1 MLSNQ
6 RLTSRKTLYLFTSRT
21 GVYAFR
27 WNVRVNGKH
36 HQPSLSLKTR
46 DYMTAVRFASDLASR
61 ILQLSNP
68 TVDEIKSIYSD
79 FSGRQKKQSLLLSSI
94 DIVDFLQ
101 DLSAKSQTEYRNCWN
116 GFVNCLAPSTTL
128 DSVRSAHLEKWKQT
142 QTCSATTMK
151 KKLRLLS
158 SCFNRLGHK
167 VETEW
172 FKISVEKKPVR
183 PTRAIAESELKMLPQ
198 ATERYKNEVD
208 RWKYY
213 LPRIAALTGCRL
225 NELAQLRVGDIDL
238 GKQPSLSINDS
249 HIDKKLKNSASER
262 EIPITN
268 ELNKLFVELVEGRGG
283 DERLFELPYSKYNGY
298 VGKPSKFFSQLLK
311 QLDIYNVTFHSLRH
325 YVVTELFNQGVK
337 EELIGA
343 LLGHSVGKLTTGK
356 VYLSGFSYRNK
367 HNAMQMLALKHDDS
381 FVREELFSSL
391 ACD

>member
-128 DSVRSAHLEKWKQT
+128 DSVRSAHIE
-142 QTCSATTMK
+142 
-151 KKLRLLS
+151 
-158 SCFNRLGHK
+158 K
-167 VETEW
+167 VEANT
-172 FKISVEKKPVR
+172 
-183 PTRAIAESELKMLPQ
+183 
-198 ATERYKNEVD
+198 
-208 RWKYY
+208 
-213 LPRIAALTGCRL
+213 
-225 NELAQLRVGDIDL
+225 DL
-238 GKQPSLSINDS
+238 
-249 HIDKKLKNSASER
+249 
-262 EIPITN
+262 
-268 ELNKLFVELVEGRGG
+268 
-283 DERLFELPYSKYNGY
+283 
-298 VGKPSKFFSQLLK
+298 
-311 QLDIYNVTFHSLRH
+311 
-325 YVVTELFNQGVK
+325 
-337 EELIGA
+337 
-343 LLGHSVGKLTTGK
+343 
-356 VYLSGFSYRNK
+356 
-367 HNAMQMLALKHDDS
+367 
-381 FVREELFSSL
+381 
-391 ACD
+391 

>member
-128 DSVRSAHLEKWKQT
+128 DSVRSAHIEKWKQT

-183 PTRAIAESELKMLPQ
+183 PTRAIAESELKMLLQ

-343 LLGHSVGKLTTGK
+343 LLGHSVGKLT
-356 VYLSGFSYRNK
+356 
-367 HNAMQMLALKHDDS
+367 HW
-381 FVREELFSSL
+381 
-391 ACD
+391 

>member
-1 MLSNQ
+1 MLSNH
-6 RLTSRKTLYLFTSRT
+6 RLPSRKALYLFTSRT
-21 GVYAFR
+21 GVYTFR
-27 WNVRVNGKH
+27 WSIRNNGTH
-36 HQPSLSLKTR
+36 HQPTLSLKTR
-46 DYMTAVRFASDLASR
+46 DYLTAVRLASDLANR
-61 ILQLSNP
+61 LLQLSSP
-68 TVDEIKSIYSD
+68 TIDEVKSIYDD
-79 FSGRQKKQSLLLSSI
+79 FRGEKKKESLLLGNI
-94 DIVDFLQ
+94 DIEASLV
-101 DLSAKSQTEYRNCWN
+101 DLSAKSQTEYRNCWVS
-116 GFVNCLAPSTTL
+116 FVQCLTPSMTL
-128 DSVRSAHLEKWKQT
+128 DSVRSAHIEKWKQT

-172 FKISVEKKPVR
+172 FKINVEKKPVR
-183 PTRAIAESELKMLPQ
+183 PTRAIAESELKMPLQ

-249 HIDKKLKNSASER
+249 HTDKKLKNSASER
-262 EIPITN
+262 DIPITN
-268 ELNKLFVELVEGRGG
+268 ELKKLFVELLERKSV

-311 QLDIYNVTFHSLRH
+311 QLDIDHVTFHSLRH

-337 EELIGA
+337 EELIGV
-343 LLGHSVGKLTTGK
+343 LMGHSIGKLTTGK
-356 VYLSGFSYRNK
+356 VYLSGFSYQK
-367 HNAMQMLALKHDDS
+367 KYDALKN
-381 FVREELFSSL
+381 LGL
-391 ACD
+391 

>member
-1 MLSNQ
+1 MLSNH
-6 RLTSRKTLYLFTSRT
+6 RLPSRKALYLFTSRT
-21 GVYAFR
+21 GVYTFR
-27 WNVRVNGKH
+27 WSIRNNGTH
-36 HQPSLSLKTR
+36 HQPTLSLKTR
-46 DYMTAVRFASDLASR
+46 DYLTAVRLASDLANR
-61 ILQLSNP
+61 PLELSSP
-68 TVDEIKSIYSD
+68 TIDEVKSIYDD
-79 FSGRQKKQSLLLSSI
+79 FRGEKKKESLLLGNI
-94 DIVDFLQ
+94 DIEASLV
-101 DLSAKSQTEYRNCWN
+101 DLSAKSQTEYRNCWVS
-116 GFVNCLAPSTTL
+116 FVQCFAPSMTL
-128 DSVRSAHLEKWKQT
+128 DSVRSAHIEKWKQT

-183 PTRAIAESELKMLPQ
+183 PTRAIAESELKMLLQ

-249 HIDKKLKNSASER
+249 HTDKKLKNSASER

-268 ELNKLFVELVEGRGG
+268 ELKKLLVELLERKSV
-283 DERLFELPYSKYNGY
+283 DERLFQLPYSKYNGY

-311 QLDIYNVTFHSLRH
+311 QLDIDHVTFHSLRH

-337 EELIGA
+337 EELIGV
-343 LLGHSVGKLTTGK
+343 LMGHSIGKLTTGK
-356 VYLSGFSYRNK
+356 VYLSGFSYQKRYDVPK
-367 HNAMQMLALKHDDS
+367 
-381 FVREELFSSL
+381 SL
-391 ACD
+391 GL

>member
-1 MLSNQ
+1 MLSNH
-6 RLTSRKTLYLFTSRT
+6 RLPSRKALYLFTSRT
-21 GVYAFR
+21 GVYTFR
-27 WNVRVNGKH
+27 WSIRNNGMH
-36 HQPSLSLKTR
+36 HQPTLSLKTR
-46 DYMTAVRFASDLASR
+46 DYLTAVRLASDLASR
-61 ILQLSNP
+61 ILQVANP
-68 TVDEIKSIYSD
+68 TIDEVKSIYDD
-79 FSGRQKKQSLLLSSI
+79 FRGQKRKESQLLNS
-94 DIVDFLQ
+94 VDVMMCLT
-101 DLSAKSQTEYRNCWN
+101 DLSAKSQTEYRNCWFS
-116 GFVNCLAPSTTL
+116 FVQCLAPSTTL
-128 DSVRSAHLEKWKQT
+128 DSVRSAHIEKWKQT

-183 PTRAIAESELKMLPQ
+183 PTRAISESELKMLLQ

-249 HIDKKLKNSASER
+249 HTDKKLKNSASER

-268 ELNKLFVELVEGRGG
+268 ELKKLFVELVEGRGD

-311 QLDIYNVTFHSLRH
+311 QLDIDNVTFHSLRH
-325 YVVTELFNQGVK
+325 YVVTALFNQGVR
-337 EELIGA
+337 EELIAA
-343 LLGHSVGKLTTGK
+343 LLGHSFGKLTTGK
-356 VYLSGFSYRNK
+356 VYMSGYSYKVLYSALS
-367 HNAMQMLALKHDDS
+367 ALTLKQ
-381 FVREELFSSL
+381 
-391 ACD
+391 

>member
-1 MLSNQ
+1 M
-6 RLTSRKTLYLFTSRT
+6 
-21 GVYAFR
+21 
-27 WNVRVNGKH
+27 H
-36 HQPSLSLKTR
+36 HQPTLSLKTR
-46 DYMTAVRFASDLASR
+46 DYLTAVRLASDLASR
-61 ILQLSNP
+61 ILQVTNP
-68 TVDEIKSIYSD
+68 TIDEVKSIYDD
-79 FSGRQKKQSLLLSSI
+79 FRGQKRKESQLLNSV
-94 DIVDFLQ
+94 DIMMCLT
-101 DLSAKSQTEYRNCWN
+101 DLSAKSQTEYRNCWFS
-116 GFVNCLAPSTTL
+116 FVQCLAPSTTL
-128 DSVRSAHLEKWKQT
+128 DSVRSAHIEKWKQT

-167 VETEW
+167 VEAEW

-183 PTRAIAESELKMLPQ
+183 PTRAIAESELKMLLQ

-225 NELAQLRVGDIDL
+225 NELAQLRVCDIDL

-249 HIDKKLKNSASER
+249 HTDKKLKNSASER

-268 ELNKLFVELVEGRGG
+268 ELRKLFVELVEGRGD

-311 QLDIYNVTFHSLRH
+311 QLDIDNVTFHSLRH
-325 YVVTELFNQGVK
+325 YVVTALFNQGVR

-343 LLGHSVGKLTTGK
+343 LLGHSFGKLTTGK
-356 VYLSGFSYRNK
+356 VYMSGYSYKVLYSALS
-367 HNAMQMLALKHDDS
+367 ALTLKQ
-381 FVREELFSSL
+381 
-391 ACD
+391 

>member
-1 MLSNQ
+1 MLSNH
-6 RLTSRKTLYLFTSRT
+6 RLPSRKALYLFTSRT
-21 GVYAFR
+21 GVYTFR
-27 WNVRVNGKH
+27 WSIRNNGMH
-36 HQPSLSLKTR
+36 HQPTLSLKNR
-46 DYMTAVRFASDLASR
+46 DYLTAVRLASDLASR
-61 ILQLSNP
+61 ILQVANP
-68 TVDEIKSIYSD
+68 TIDEVKSIYDD
-79 FSGRQKKQSLLLSSI
+79 FRGQKRKESQLLNS
-94 DIVDFLQ
+94 VDVMMCLT
-101 DLSAKSQTEYRNCWN
+101 DLSAKSQTEYRNCWFS
-116 GFVNCLAPSTTL
+116 FVQCLAPSTTL
-128 DSVRSAHLEKWKQT
+128 DSVRSAHIEKWKQT

-183 PTRAIAESELKMLPQ
+183 PTRAISESELKMLLQ

-249 HIDKKLKNSASER
+249 HTDKKLKNSASER

-268 ELNKLFVELVEGRGG
+268 ELKKLFVELVEGRGD

-311 QLDIYNVTFHSLRH
+311 QLDIDNVTFHSLRH
-325 YVVTELFNQGVK
+325 YVVTALFNQGVR
-337 EELIGA
+337 EELIAA
-343 LLGHSVGKLTTGK
+343 LLGHSFGKLTTGK
-356 VYLSGFSYRNK
+356 VYMSGYSYKVLYSALS
-367 HNAMQMLALKHDDS
+367 ALTLKQ
-381 FVREELFSSL
+381 
-391 ACD
+391 

>member
-1 MLSNQ
+1 MLSNH
-6 RLTSRKTLYLFTSRT
+6 RLPSRKALYLFTSRT
-21 GVYAFR
+21 GVYTFR
-27 WNVRVNGKH
+27 WSIRNNGKH
-36 HQPSLSLKTR
+36 HQPTLSLKTR
-46 DYMTAVRFASDLASR
+46 DYLTAVRLASDLANR
-61 ILQLSNP
+61 LLQLSSP
-68 TVDEIKSIYSD
+68 TIDEVKSIYDD
-79 FSGRQKKQSLLLSSI
+79 FRGEKKKESLLLGNI
-94 DIVDFLQ
+94 DIEASLV
-101 DLSAKSQTEYRNCWN
+101 DLSTKSQTEYRNCWVS
-116 GFVNCLAPSTTL
+116 FVQCLAPSMTL
-128 DSVRSAHLEKWKQT
+128 DSVRSAHIEKWKQT

-172 FKISVEKKPVR
+172 FKISVEKKRVR
-183 PTRAIAESELKMLPQ
+183 PTRAIAESELKMLLQ

-249 HIDKKLKNSASER
+249 HTDKKLKNSASER

-268 ELNKLFVELVEGRGG
+268 ELKKLFVELVEGRGD

-298 VGKPSKFFSQLLK
+298 VGKPSKFFSGLIK
-311 QLDIYNVTFHSLRH
+311 QLKINDVTFHSLRH
-325 YVVTELFNQGVK
+325 YVVTELFNHGVR

-343 LLGHSVGKLTTGK
+343 LVGHSVGKLTTGK
-356 VYLSGFSYRNK
+356 VYLSGFSYQK
-367 HNAMQMLALKHDDS
+367 KYEALGK
-381 FVREELFSSL
+381 LGL
-391 ACD
+391 

>member
-1 MLSNQ
+1 MLSNH
-6 RLTSRKTLYLFTSRT
+6 RLPSRKALYLFTSRT
-21 GVYAFR
+21 GVYTFR
-27 WNVRVNGKH
+27 WSIRNNGTH
-36 HQPSLSLKTR
+36 HQPTLSLKTR
-46 DYMTAVRFASDLASR
+46 DYLTAVRLASDLANR
-61 ILQLSNP
+61 LLELSSP
-68 TVDEIKSIYSD
+68 TIDEVKSIYDD
-79 FSGRQKKQSLLLSSI
+79 FRGEKKKESLRLGNI
-94 DIVDFLQ
+94 DIEASLV
-101 DLSAKSQTEYRNCWN
+101 DLSAKSQTEYRNCWVS
-116 GFVNCLAPSTTL
+116 FVQCLAPSMTL
-128 DSVRSAHLEKWKQT
+128 DSVRSAHIEKWKQT

-183 PTRAIAESELKMLPQ
+183 PTRAIAESELKMLLE

-249 HIDKKLKNSASER
+249 HTDKKLKNSASER

-268 ELNKLFVELVEGRGG
+268 ELKKLLVELLERKSV
-283 DERLFELPYSKYNGY
+283 DERLFQLPYSKYNGY

-311 QLDIYNVTFHSLRH
+311 QLDIDHVTFHSLRH

-337 EELIGA
+337 EELIGV
-343 LLGHSVGKLTTGK
+343 LMGHSIGKLTTGK
-356 VYLSGFSYRNK
+356 VYLSGFSYQK
-367 HNAMQMLALKHDDS
+367 KYDALKN
-381 FVREELFSSL
+381 LGL
-391 ACD
+391 